1 MLDALCKLL
10 GIREDQA
17 EDALRSERAAREALT
32 RRSFFGVAGAL
43 AAGTA
48 FSFAAPV
55 DDFPYLFTAGPS
67 TYTSFNEL
75 LKRHYSVD
83 TAGAL
88 LSGGW
93 GPGLMR
99 VLAVD
104 QSRGTITVG

>member
-1 MLDALCKLL
+1 MIDALCKLL

-55 DDFPYLFTAGPS
+55 DTAAA
-67 TYTSFNEL
+67 YDV
-75 LKRHYSVD
+75 R
-83 TAGAL
+83 L
-88 LSGGW
+88 LSYPILVCSKPGANLILDPKDFVFVNGW
-93 GPGLMR
+93 LKDG
-99 VLAVD
+99 VD
-104 QSRGTITVG
+104 PQKERWV